1 MNRLK
6 LWLFALLVLGA
17 AGLSLF
23 ALTGALR
30 SRALLILDGRLAAA
44 TQRVAASQRALQ
56 GEAGAVAALASR
68 DPALIHALADDG
80 SGRRRARAAAAG
92 DDAAES
98 AAQRAARA
106 AVAAAEA
113 ELGVSLPQGA
123 RFTAAQRGWIEAR
136 AEDPAADGA
145 TVEFLREALGGTPR
159 RGFVR

>member
-23 ALTGALR
+23 ALTADLR
-30 SRALLILDGRLAAA
+30 GRAIQILDQRLAAA
-44 TQRVAASQRALQ
+44 AQRVTASQRALQ
-56 GEAGAVAALASR
+56 GDAGSVAALAAR
-68 DPALIHALADDG
+68 DPALIHALAGDG
-80 SGRRRARAAAAG
+80 SGRRRPRAAA
-92 DDAAES
+92 DDDVAES

-123 RFTAAQRGWIEAR
+123 RFTAAQRG
-136 AEDPAADGA
+136 
-145 TVEFLREALGGTPR
+145 
-159 RGFVR
+159 